1 MAITNP
7 FAEDPD
13 RGEAWE
19 LGYLAGFQD
28 PDGGARFL
36 PLSPELLEVYTQGL
50 DAGRED
56 RVQSPPADGRTE
68 WVPKSELAGK
78 SSLQDLVEHI
88 VIEGIAE
95 GLAHLFKQAA
105 FGLAGVLITVL
116 SIPGDTQLKPLD
128 DDFSEPYTGPEDDPN
143 VSFVAVCPRTD
154 HPTMQAGTMENGYWA
169 GPARTDFGD
178 ALGDM
183 INHGH
188 SEAGVARC
196 SLTDDTC
203 GLVWA
208 AQ

>member
-1 MAITNP
+1 MAIINP
-7 FAEDPD
+7 FANDPD

-36 PLSPELLEVYTQGL
+36 PLAPELLDAYTQGL

-56 RVQSPPADGRTE
+56 RIQSPPAGDGTQ
-68 WVPKSELAGK
+68 WVPKTELAEK
-78 SSLQDLVEHI
+78 SSLGDLGEHI
-88 VIEGIAE
+88 LIEVIAE

-105 FGLAGVLITVL
+105 FGLIGVLITVL
-116 SIPGDTQLKPLD
+116 GIPGDTQLKPLD
-128 DDFSEPYTGPEDDPN
+128 DDFSEPYTGPEDDTN

-154 HPTMQAGTMENGYWA
+154 HPVMQVGTTADGYWT
-169 GPARTDFGD
+169 GSARTDFGD

-196 SLTDDTC
+196 SLTDGTC